1 MAFFDKL
8 NGIAQSVGEKTSNA
22 IESGKLSLKINGEE
36 KKIAAAV
43 VKLGELFL
51 ARLDAGEAADEETM
65 AVYSEIIGCREVI
78 AATQEELEN
87 LKAAKESGAESRTVE
102 EGTKFCTACGA
113 KVSADARF
121 CPECGKPQQ

>member
-22 IESGKLSLKINGEE
+22 IESGKLSLKISGEE

-43 VKLGELFL
+43 VKLGERFL
-51 ARLDAGEAADEETM
+51 AKLDAGEVADEETM
-65 AVYSEIIGCREVI
+65 AIYSEITGYREVI
-78 AATQEELEN
+78 AATQEELDT
-87 LKAAKESGAESRTVE
+87 LKAAKEAPEAPQADDAGA
-102 EGTKFCTACGA
+102 KFCASCGA
-113 KVSADARF
+113 KLSADARF